1 MGVSVGGGHWDSAW
15 RTGGGSVREEGR
27 AAPLRARAQ
36 TAAALRCFEPQK
48 KKKSAA
54 RARALTRRRKRRQLF
69 CVCIDF
75 PSSVPPPSLGTMS
88 ACRAGLVLL
97 CAVLAVTR
105 ARRSSPE
112 QEDAQEKMNSARCTS
127 RCLTLHMT
135 QLTAT
140 FRHIQVLTTSVS
152 LI

>member
-1 MGVSVGGGHWDSAW
+1 
-15 RTGGGSVREEGR
+15 
-27 AAPLRARAQ
+27 
-36 TAAALRCFEPQK
+36 
-48 KKKSAA
+48 
-54 RARALTRRRKRRQLF
+54 
-69 CVCIDF
+69 
-75 PSSVPPPSLGTMS
+75 MS

-112 QEDAQEKMNSARCTS
+112 QEDVQEKINSARCTS

-140 FRHIQVLTTSVS
+140 FRHLQVPTTSLSPYLRVFTEPEVKRDPRS
-152 LI
+152 VVDVTSARV